1 MNRHVFLGELH
12 RTLQPKS
19 YLEIGVQD
27 GHSLKLASCPAI
39 GIDPHAARE
48 LESQIPN
55 AAIYRMTSDKFF
67 EALIVG
73 GLIPGLSPVFR
84 INLAFIDGD
93 HLIEQVCRDF
103 ENVERY
109 CCHPGTLVVFD
120 DVLPYSQGMGAR
132 TPCQGDWSGDA
143 WKIWYILNDQH
154 SGLDMRLV
162 NVTPAGLLLVRGMVP
177 ENIALAYEEWQLVDA
192 VPEEVLARSWAV
204 SPDEAI
210 EWVKSW

>member
-1 MNRHVFLGELH
+1 MSTTRHEFLARLH
-12 RTLQPKS
+12 QVLQPKR

-39 GIDPHAARE
+39 GIDPHAKRG

-55 AAIYRMTSDKFF
+55 ATIHRIPSDEFF
-67 EALIVG
+67 APMPSSLYTESDLV
-73 GLIPGLSPVFR
+73 
-84 INLAFIDGD
+84 FIDGD

-103 ENVERY
+103 ENVERW
-109 CCHPGTLVVFD
+109 CCHPGTLVVLD
-120 DVLPYSQGMGAR
+120 DVLPYNQGMGSR

-143 WKIWYILNDQH
+143 WKIWYILDAQR

-162 NVTPAGLLLVRGMVP
+162 DVAPAGLLLVRGMELP
-177 ENIALAYEEWQLVDA
+177 TPANPLTNWMDCE